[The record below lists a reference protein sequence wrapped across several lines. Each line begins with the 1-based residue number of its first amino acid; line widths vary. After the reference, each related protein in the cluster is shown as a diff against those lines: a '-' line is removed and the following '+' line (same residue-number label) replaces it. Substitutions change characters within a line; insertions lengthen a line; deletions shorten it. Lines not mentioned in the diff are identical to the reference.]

1 MKVNYIIEI
10 ENLNPIGN
18 EPIDKAYVKGIRLSD
33 DGRIFVDIT
42 DDPMNAR
49 MFNTVDT
56 ASKLSI
62 YNICKSSFKNCKV
75 SVKELTISIK

>member
-1 MKVNYIIEI
+1 MRVNYIIEI
-10 ENLNPIGN
+10 ENINPIAD

-33 DGRIFVDIT
+33 DGRVFIDIT
-42 DDPMNAR
+42 DDPLNAH
-49 MFNTVDT
+49 MFNTVDI

-62 YNICKSSFKNCKV
+62 YNVCKSSFKNCKV

>member
-1 MKVNYIIEI
+1 MGVNYIIEI
-10 ENLNPIGN
+10 ENLNSIADDL
-18 EPIDKAYVKGIRLSD
+18 IDKVYVKGIRLSD
-33 DGRIFVDIT
+33 GGLIFVDIT
-42 DDPMNAR
+42 DNPVNAY
-49 MFNTVDT
+49 MFNRVDI

>member
-1 MKVNYIIEI
+1 MRVNYIIEI
-10 ENLNPIGN
+10 ENLNPIDDEFIN
-18 EPIDKAYVKGIRLSD
+18 KAYVKGIRLSD
-33 DGRIFVDIT
+33 DARVFVDIT
-42 DDPMNAR
+42 DNPMNAHV
-49 MFNTVDT
+49 FNTVDI

>member
-1 MKVNYIIEI
+1 MGVNYIIEI
-10 ENLNPIGN
+10 ENINPIDDDF
-18 EPIDKAYVKGIRLSD
+18 IDKAYVKGIRLSD

-42 DDPMNAR
+42 DDPMNAH
-49 MFNTVDT
+49 MFNTVDI